1 MSNNDNYISITP
13 FAHFADVVSNATM
26 SKTTKTV
33 KKSNRK
39 NKRDDEKKDKPK
51 KKAKLVPKVVHF
63 TKVKAKNRVVSI
75 IALIFR
81 DPHLHFPTDTMRAV
95 SHVQIGK
102 GNGWVSSGLV
112 QYLFCTVNLM
122 NPLNGIPS
130 PVLYLQEC
138 TR

>member
-1 MSNNDNYISITP
+1 
-13 FAHFADVVSNATM
+13 M

-81 DPHLHFPTDTMRAV
+81 DPHLHFPPILCAQFHMFRL
-95 SHVQIGK
+95 GK
-102 GNGWVSSGLV
+102 EVVG
-112 QYLFCTVNLM
+112 
-122 NPLNGIPS
+122 
-130 PVLYLQEC
+130 
-138 TR
+138 